1 MGADIAV
8 IPEIAKPEL
17 INEHCLWFG
26 TNPSQG
32 IAITFS
38 PNYTLTPQP
47 EKLGAPKYVI
57 PIQVEG
63 SISFTLCAVWMTQ
76 RGKRKRKNSS
86 FEALFLGEE
95 CADNF
100 APDHG
105 EEKVFL
111 DYADFRE

>member
-17 INEHCLWFG
+17 INEHCIWFG
-26 TNPSQG
+26 TNPNQG
-32 IAITFS
+32 IAITFLPS
-38 PNYTLTPQP
+38 YTLTLLQ
-47 EKLGAPKYVI
+47 EKTVIPKYVI
-57 PIQVEG
+57 PILVDG
-63 SISFTLCAVWMTQ
+63 PVCFTLFAVWTIKGREMQT
-76 RGKRKRKNSS
+76 KESD

-100 APDHG
+100 ASDYG

-111 DYADFRE
+111 NYADFWE